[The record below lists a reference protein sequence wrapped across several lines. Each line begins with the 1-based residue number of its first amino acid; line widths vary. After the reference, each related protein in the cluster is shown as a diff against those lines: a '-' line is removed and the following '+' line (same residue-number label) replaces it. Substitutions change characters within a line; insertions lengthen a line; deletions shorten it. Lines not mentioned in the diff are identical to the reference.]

1 MSAMSETNYFQ
12 NLIQD
17 LRYALRLLAKNLSF
31 TLVVIVTLGVGIGA
45 NTAIF
50 SLVNGILLRPL
61 PYADPDHLVRVTEYY
76 PKGAVV
82 ILRDQVKTL
91 EVAAMWP
98 GEEFNLIQP
107 GQRPTRLSGT
117 MVSANWFSVL
127 GVNPERG
134 RVFQTGDDT
143 AGKDNIV
150 ILSHALWQNQ
160 FDGDSGIIGKW
171 ITLEG
176 ESRQVIGVMPEDFSY
191 PIPETKLWVP
201 LKLYFQTVNEY
212 WGAEMPLI
220 GRLNPS
226 ASHEQ
231 ARQEIQGLLPGI
243 VAQMPFA
250 RAPNWNKNSTVV
262 PLRQDIVSNV
272 RGTILIFLGAV
283 ALVLL
288 MACANVA
295 NLLLARSASRQKEV
309 AVRVALGAGRWRIIR
324 QLLTENV
331 VLALCGGALGVF
343 LGTEGLVLLRVFL
356 PANTPRIQEV
366 TVDLRVLAFT
376 AALAILTGLLFGLVP
391 ALKASNVNLTK
402 ALNSGGRR
410 SSGAGGG
417 RAYNVLVVLEM
428 GLAVVLTI
436 GAGLLIKSLW
446 LLAKT
451 DPGFRSE
458 NIYTV
463 QVSPDKGF
471 CKERTPCLSF
481 YDELIHKMKALPG
494 VETVAATNSLPFS
507 NDYPVIP
514 LTVEGYNPVEGET
527 KYLLARAGV
536 ITPDFNQLMGIPIL
550 AGRALTEDDRQDTQG
565 VVLVSAATAQRF
577 WPGADPLG
585 KRIKLV
591 WEKDWRMVVG
601 VAADAKLYG
610 LDHNRPE
617 YLSGE
622 IYMPFTQA
630 VVKRQGFPIQMHLL
644 LQTRGEHPSIGRQLT
659 NAVASLNSDV
669 PVSEVRTMKDVIEA
683 SISTSNSTTWL
694 FSAFSVVALFLGAI
708 GIYSLISL
716 SVVERTH
723 ENGIRMALG
732 ATPADVLKLTM
743 KRGMTLALLGIVLGA
758 VAAVGV
764 TRFLA
769 TLLFGVRPTDVVIFL
784 SVPFLLMVVA
794 LLASYIPA
802 RRATKV
808 DPLVALRSE

>member
-1 MSAMSETNYFQ
+1 MSETSY
-12 NLIQD
+12 LQD
-17 LRYALRLLAKNLSF
+17 LVQDLGYALRLIAKNPSF
-31 TLVVIVTLGVGIGA
+31 TLVVILTLGVGIGA

-61 PYADPDHLVRVTEYY
+61 PYPDPDHLVRVTEYY

-82 ILRDQVKTL
+82 ALRDQLKSM
-91 EVAAMWP
+91 EIAAMWP
-98 GEEFNLIQP
+98 GEEFNLMQP
-107 GQRPTRLSGT
+107 GQRPIRLSGT

-127 GVNPERG
+127 GVNAERG
-134 RVFQTGDDT
+134 QVFQTGDDT
-143 AGKDNIV
+143 AGKDNLV

-160 FDGDSGIIGKW
+160 FAGDPGIIGKS

-176 ESRQVIGVMPEDFSY
+176 DSRQVIGVMPEDFSY

-201 LKLYFQTVNEY
+201 LKLYFQSVNEY

-220 GRLNPS
+220 GRLKPS

-231 ARQEIQGLLPGI
+231 ARQEIQGLIPGI
-243 VAQMPFA
+243 VAAMPFTK
-250 RAPNWNKNSTVV
+250 APTWNKNSTVI
-262 PLRQDIVSNV
+262 PLRQDIVSDV
-272 RGTILIFLGAV
+272 RGTILVFLGAV
-283 ALVLL
+283 VLVLL

-343 LGTEGLVLLRVFL
+343 LGTQGLVLLRAFL
-356 PANTPRIQEV
+356 PANTARLEEV
-366 TVDLRVLAFT
+366 TVDWRVLAFT
-376 AALAILTGLLFGLVP
+376 ATLAILTGLLFGLAP
-391 ALKASNVNLTK
+391 ALKSSKVDLTK
-402 ALNSGGRR
+402 ALNAGGRR

-428 GLAVVLTI
+428 VLAVVLTI

-458 NIYTV
+458 DILTV
-463 QVSPDKGF
+463 QVSPDKSF
-471 CKERTPCLSF
+471 CKEKTPCLAF
-481 YDELIHKMKALPG
+481 YDELLRKIKALPG
-494 VETVAATNSLPFS
+494 VETVAATNSLPLS

-514 LTVEGYNPVEGET
+514 LSVYGYNPVEGET

-536 ITPDFNQLMGIPIL
+536 ITPDFNQLMGIQIL
-550 AGRALTEDDRQDTQG
+550 AGRAFTDDDRQDTQG
-565 VVLVSAATAQRF
+565 VVLVSAATAKRF
-577 WPGADPLG
+577 WPGADPIG
-585 KRIKLV
+585 KQIKPV
-591 WEKDWRMVVG
+591 WEKEWRVVVG

-610 LDHNRPE
+610 LDRSRPG

-622 IYMPFTQA
+622 IYMPYTQA
-630 VVKRQGFPIQMHLL
+630 VVKRQGFPISMHLL
-644 LQTRGEHPSIGRQLT
+644 LQTRGEQRSIGRQL
-659 NAVASLNSDV
+659 NDAIASLNSDV
-669 PVSEVRTMKDVIEA
+669 PVSEVRQMKDVIAA
-683 SISTSNSTTWL
+683 SMSTTNSTTWL
-694 FSAFSVVALFLGAI
+694 FATFSVVALFLGAI

-743 KRGMTLALLGIVLGA
+743 KRGMTLALLGIVLGS
-758 VAAVGV
+758 VAAFGV

-769 TLLFGVRPTDVVIFL
+769 TLLYGVRPTDVVIFVI
-784 SVPFLLMVVA
+784 VPFLLLLVA